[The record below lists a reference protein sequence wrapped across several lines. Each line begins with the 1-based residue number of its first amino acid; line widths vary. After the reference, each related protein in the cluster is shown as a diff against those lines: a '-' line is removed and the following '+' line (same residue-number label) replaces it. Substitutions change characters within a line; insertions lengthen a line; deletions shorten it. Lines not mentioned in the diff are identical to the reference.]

1 MGLHFLV
8 KLTHIL
14 KMKKLENIS
23 FPDTITVNDPRALS
37 NLGHLEYV
45 LLDKTGTL
53 TENKY

>member
-8 KLTHIL
+8 KLTHFL